1 MILTKTRI
9 NNVFEFQ
16 ENLHYV
22 LDICDTTGLY
32 ILDDDE
38 EEIMQMAIGENDG
51 IINPREHKY
60 SREKSGN
67 GKFTRISLMN
77 VYLTRYNFY

>member
-1 MILTKTRI
+1 MVYKLHLLSFS
-9 NNVFEFQ
+9 NFQ

-38 EEIMQMAIGENDG
+38 EEIIDHRQGRESMQN
-51 IINPREHKY
+51 
-60 SREKSGN
+60 
-67 GKFTRISLMN
+67 TR
-77 VYLTRYNFY
+77 T

>member
-9 NNVFEFQ
+9 SNVFEFQ

-38 EEIMQMAIGENDG
+38 EEIIDHRQGG
-51 IINPREHKY
+51 
-60 SREKSGN
+60 G
-67 GKFTRISLMN
+67 GK
-77 VYLTRYNFY
+77 

>member
-1 MILTKTRI
+1 MIDILLHLFQHFI
-9 NNVFEFQ
+9 NITPCFWLYNHEMVNKLSYSLLSNFQ

-38 EEIMQMAIGENDG
+38 EEIIDHRQGG
-51 IINPREHKY
+51 
-60 SREKSGN
+60 G
-67 GKFTRISLMN
+67 GK
-77 VYLTRYNFY
+77 

>member
-1 MILTKTRI
+1 MVDTLKQLLLF
-9 NNVFEFQ
+9 NFQ

-38 EEIMQMAIGENDG
+38 EEIIDHRQSGG
-51 IINPREHKY
+51 G
-60 SREKSGN
+60 KSN
-67 GKFTRISLMN
+67 LIRNLIRKT
-77 VYLTRYNFY
+77 

>member
-1 MILTKTRI
+1 MINKLSYSLLS
-9 NNVFEFQ
+9 NFQ

-38 EEIMQMAIGENDG
+38 EEIIDHRQGG
-51 IINPREHKY
+51 
-60 SREKSGN
+60 G
-67 GKFTRISLMN
+67 GK
-77 VYLTRYNFY
+77 